1 MIALNRK
8 QVYEQPRIIECY
20 YDDEDDVI
28 CTSGEKDEYETPE
41 F

>member
-20 YDDEDDVI
+20 YDEDDVI

>member
-8 QVYEQPRIIECY
+8 QVYEKPQIIECY
-20 YDDEDDVI
+20 YDENDI
-28 CTSGEKDEYETPE
+28 IRTSGEKDEFETPE